1 MITSSSFV
9 SRRLLATSPSEE
21 ESKMT
26 TTSHGTVDSSTVGTG
41 ADAFDALLAF
51 FVAENEAT
59 KEDDD
64 EEEEEEEGL
73 PLIGVKFDAVVV
85 GVVDV
90 SDSCVVDAE
99 AEEEVVLVVVDK
111 RGDGGTFLNA
121 TYEEASSSA

>member
-1 MITSSSFV
+1 MITSSSSFV
-9 SRRLLATSPSEE
+9 SRRLLATSPPEE
-21 ESKMT
+21 ESKIT
-26 TTSHGTVDSSTVGTG
+26 TTSHGTVYSSTVGTG

-64 EEEEEEEGL
+64 EEEEGL

-99 AEEEVVLVVVDK
+99 AEVVLVVVDK

>member
-51 FVAENEAT
+51 FVAENDAT

-64 EEEEEEEGL
+64 DEEEGL